1 MLDSYRSAQSEYQ
14 SYILRARHIR
24 AQAFRTA
31 PGLMAGAITAWLR
44 TGFQRLRCWR
54 IQYRAE
60 QELQGLHRAVLKDI
74 GVSRSEIPY
83 RVREALPCS

>member
-1 MLDSYRSAQSEYQ
+1 MDSYRSTNPNNRHFIE
-14 SYILRARHIR
+14 RARR
-24 AQAFRTA
+24 LRSEAFHTA
-31 PGLMAGAITAWLR
+31 ISSVTRVIPAWLR

-60 QELQGLHRAVLKDI
+60 QELSGLHSAVLKDI

-83 RVREALPCS
+83 RVREALPCG